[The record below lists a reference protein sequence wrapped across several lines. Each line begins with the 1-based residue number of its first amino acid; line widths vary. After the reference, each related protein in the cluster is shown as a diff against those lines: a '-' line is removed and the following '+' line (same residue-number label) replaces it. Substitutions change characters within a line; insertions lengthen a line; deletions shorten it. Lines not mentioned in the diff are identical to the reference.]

1 MRNLC
6 ELKVNVPFFFW
17 NGLWAAG
24 GNVFFHALASLLLMA
39 IIMSDT
45 FRGCDPKS
53 WKLRSKG
60 GIQNS
65 TCSRKREQKYFCQVS
80 PSWPSQ
86 WRLIPN
92 SVYQRT
98 ENESTKDPMW
108 KIIHRSINH
117 SQVRSSKLNLMFS
130 IKKGSGSQWRTCF
143 PRNHFLLRTHFYTPN
158 KNPFLTLFMLCDLS
172 LSGKILLILLL

>member
-6 ELKVNVPFFFW
+6 ELKVNVPFFFGTDSGPRGAMSSFMRW
-17 NGLWAAG
+17 Q
-24 GNVFFHALASLLLMA
+24 SLLLMA

-45 FRGCDPKS
+45 FPGCDPKS

-65 TCSRKREQKYFCQVS
+65 TCSRKRKQKYFCQVS

-130 IKKGSGSQWRTCF
+130 IKKGRGSQWRSCF
-143 PRNHFLLRTHFYTPN
+143 PQNHFLVRTHFYTPN